1 LLRPV
6 LAPTMRALSRRTYI
20 ATLVVLSFLDINMEL
35 TIRCFV
41 LVQFLSMFLG
51 FTTAVLFAFM
61 LGHDPSP
68 YVQRLVMN
76 LSILDCNM
84 QAGV

>member
-1 LLRPV
+1 
-6 LAPTMRALSRRTYI
+6 MRALSRWAYI
-20 ATLVVLSFLDINMEL
+20 ATLIILTFLDINLEL

-51 FTTAVLFAFM
+51 FATAVLFAFM

-84 QAGV
+84 HAGA